1 MDTPSTEPDVHIPA
15 DVLAD
20 LEAVCRQLP
29 GGKLDPE
36 LVRRIRERSDKAREE
51 TLRRFGVQDIGVS
64 IIREMRDAR

>member
-1 MDTPSTEPDVHIPA
+1 MDTPSAETDARIPA

-20 LEAVCRQLP
+20 LEAVCSQLP
-29 GGKLDPE
+29 GGELDAE